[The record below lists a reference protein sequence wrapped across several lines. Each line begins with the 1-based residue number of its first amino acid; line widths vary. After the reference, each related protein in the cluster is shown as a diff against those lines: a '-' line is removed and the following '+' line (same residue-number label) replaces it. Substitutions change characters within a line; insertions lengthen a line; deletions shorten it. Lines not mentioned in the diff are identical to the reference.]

1 MANSLIAAYF
11 SLVWFCYI
19 WEGETEFPGENVIVL
34 QLNLLKQGFWVP
46 LVSFSLSQYALYF
59 AITTE
64 IPLTGVSFS
73 LNIFQCL
80 MSTCNHHLLLKDDSK
95 TRKNPQ
101 QDNSVIA
108 IY

>member
-34 QLNLLKQGFWVP
+34 QLNLSKASGF
-46 LVSFSLSQYALYF
+46 LLSFSLSQYALYF
-59 AITTE
+59 AIPTE
-64 IPLTGVSFS
+64 ILLTGVSFS

-80 MSTCNHHLLLKDDSK
+80 TSTCTHHLLLKDDSK

-101 QDNSVIA
+101 QDNSVTA